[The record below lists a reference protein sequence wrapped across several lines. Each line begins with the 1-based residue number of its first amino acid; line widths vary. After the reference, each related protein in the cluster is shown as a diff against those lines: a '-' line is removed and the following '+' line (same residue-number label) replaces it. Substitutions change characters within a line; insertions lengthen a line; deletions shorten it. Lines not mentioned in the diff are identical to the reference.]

1 MKYYRETLF
10 NRALSRLVTEGG
22 FRAAYLL
29 NAGGLFLAA
38 VSAVVGRQEEFEA
51 LTVSSASVF
60 ARADAV
66 GLGKSFRLTLEYD
79 GGGSIIFDRFNHQGE
94 SEDTY
99 LLAVVAYGQ
108 EYDRDALGRAVAELR
123 EVLGMF
129 Y

>member
-10 NRALSRLVTEGG
+10 NRALGRLVTDGG

-66 GLGKSFRLTLEYD
+66 GLGESYRLTVEYE
-79 GGGSIIFDRFNHQGE
+79 GGGSIIFDRFKHRGE

-99 LLAVVAYGQ
+99 LLAVVAYGI

-123 EVLGMF
+123 EVLGLF